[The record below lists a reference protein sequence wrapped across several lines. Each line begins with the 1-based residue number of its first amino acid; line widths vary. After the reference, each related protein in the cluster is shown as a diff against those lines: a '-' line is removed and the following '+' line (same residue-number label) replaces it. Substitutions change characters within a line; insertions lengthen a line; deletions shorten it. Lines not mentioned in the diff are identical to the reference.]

1 MEMMFERARLTLKIH
16 PEFNSLS
23 AANQEFILT
32 RNQYAALAL
41 SVIQVKTNI
50 ASIIVERVTK
60 IENIKTDSTKI
71 LRPTHF
77 SGSKD
82 IKTDRLFFCLI
93 L

>member
-50 ASIIVERVTK
+50 SSIIV
-60 IENIKTDSTKI
+60 
-71 LRPTHF
+71 
-77 SGSKD
+77 
-82 IKTDRLFFCLI
+82 
-93 L
+93 